1 MRTSATFTRMNPHDD
16 SQNLAA
22 KLMGCL
28 VESVEKRRARDAIIS
43 SALQKTLQR
52 YSKRESRW
60 LKKTQSVIESIEKRL
75 SAKGPMAALS
85 RLFFR
90 RSHRVDRDILA
101 VLRELLKRDRD
112 QYVDLCKLGEAV
124 EKVGPGTEV
133 RSQPSDGPP
142 PAGHGS
148 QQSTLV
154 MLDLRSV
161 DASGING
168 GLQTYVIWLIKW
180 LCAKHRKDFRFLG
193 IARWTN
199 HELVASLL
207 GGEDAVLVEADH
219 SQILHTG
226 TAHAPATLTTS
237 VPLDELAARMD
248 VDVLYCPFGPLAFQR
263 EGMRA
268 IVLIADLLHREL
280 PEFLTPET
288 RFHREQYLRR
298 AMEGATLFQCISRSS
313 QERLEHHFPATLGKT
328 FFTYLPVQD
337 RLGSPAG
344 SGQEGAPGGRQPYF
358 FYPANFWP
366 HKNHRILLVAFQIYV
381 AEAGGTAWDLVLTG
395 SDYEGQAAE
404 IQRLAEGLGIDHK
417 VRMTG
422 YVSDAELAELWR
434 EAGALVFP
442 SLHEGFG
449 IPLLEAMRH
458 RVPIL
463 CGPDYSLNEIA
474 GDAALYFNPRKPIQI
489 AARMKE
495 LAENPDLVERLRS
508 AGTERLA
515 RFRADDEA
523 ELVVT
528 ALKGGIPVRDG
539 GKCQEVCGG
548 PT

>member
-1 MRTSATFTRMNPHDD
+1 MNSHDD
-16 SQNLAA
+16 SPNLAA

-28 VESVEKRRARDAIIS
+28 VESVEKRHAREAIVS

-52 YSKRESRW
+52 YSKREARW
-60 LKKTQSVIESIEKRL
+60 LQKTQSVIERIEKRL
-75 SAKGPMAALS
+75 SAKGPLAALS

-90 RSHRVDRDILA
+90 RSHRVDRDMLG

-124 EKVGPGTEV
+124 EKVNVGVEAQSHLP
-133 RSQPSDGPP
+133 DGPLL
-142 PAGHGS
+142 ANRGS
-148 QQSTLV
+148 QKSTLV
-154 MLDLRSV
+154 MLDLRGI

-180 LCAKHRKDFRFLG
+180 LCAKHREDFRFLA
-193 IARWTN
+193 IARWSN

-207 GGEDAVLVEADH
+207 GGDDAVLVEADH
-219 SQILHTG
+219 SQILHPG
-226 TAHAPATLTTS
+226 SAHAPATLTTS
-237 VPLDELAARMD
+237 VPADELAASME
-248 VDVLYCPFGPLAFQR
+248 VEVLYCPFGPLAFQR

-280 PEFLTPET
+280 PECLSPET
-288 RFHREQYLRR
+288 RHHREQYFRR
-298 AMEGATLFQCISRSS
+298 ATVGATFFQCISRSS
-313 QERLEHHFPATLGKT
+313 QERLEHHFPATAGRT
-328 FFTYLPVQD
+328 FFTYLPVQE
-337 RLGSPAG
+337 RLDIPAG
-344 SGQEGAPGGRQPYF
+344 PGPKGNPADRRPYF

-366 HKNHRILLVAFQIYV
+366 HKNHRTLLVGYQIYV
-381 AEAGGTAWDLVLTG
+381 AEVGGAAWDIVLTG
-395 SDYEGQAAE
+395 SDYQGEAAE

-417 VRMTG
+417 VKITG

-463 CGPDYSLNEIA
+463 CGPDYSLNEIG

-495 LAENPDLVERLRS
+495 VAENPELAERLKA
-508 AGTERLA
+508 AGTKRLA

-528 ALKGGIPVRDG
+528 ALKGGMPVRDG
-539 GKCQEVCGG
+539 VKRQQVCGCLK
-548 PT
+548 